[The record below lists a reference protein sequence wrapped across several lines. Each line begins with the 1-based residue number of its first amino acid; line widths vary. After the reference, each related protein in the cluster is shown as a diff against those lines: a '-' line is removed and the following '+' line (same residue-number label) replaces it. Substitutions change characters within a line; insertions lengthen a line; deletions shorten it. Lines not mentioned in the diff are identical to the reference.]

1 MIIVYPRVIPVRTI
15 SIYGD
20 IRKLGMPL
28 KWMVYNGT
36 SPIKMDDLVA
46 PSHKLV
52 DNPIDCR
59 YNYLKSY
66 LLEL

>member
-1 MIIVYPRVIPVRTI
+1 
-15 SIYGD
+15 
-20 IRKLGMPL
+20 
-28 KWMVYNGT
+28 MVYNGT

-52 DNPIDCR
+52 DNPIHCR